1 MTITPY
7 QVANSIRT
15 PAVRSKPPTRD
26 ALIAAPSL
34 VHGMAVVT
42 RNVDDLVGTGVNLL
56 NP

>member
-7 QVANSIRT
+7 QAANSIRT